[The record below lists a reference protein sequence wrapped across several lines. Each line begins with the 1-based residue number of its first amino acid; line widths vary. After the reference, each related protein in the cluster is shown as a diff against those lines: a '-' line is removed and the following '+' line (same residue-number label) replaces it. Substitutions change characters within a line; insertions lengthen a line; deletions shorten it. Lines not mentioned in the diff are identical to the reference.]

1 MNSWMTVKL
10 RVKNFNLLK
19 IACNYSNAQRNGII
33 LNFTAVLFDC
43 YNMEDN
49 NYDHT
54 KEKL

>member
-1 MNSWMTVKL
+1 MTVKL
-10 RVKNFNLLK
+10 RVKNSNLLK

-33 LNFTAVLFDC
+33 LNFTAVLFDW
-43 YNMEDN
+43 YDMEDN